1 MVFAGEPIILCFFT
15 SLSTALSQQVS
26 SIYAD
31 ASIGNSIK
39 IAVVHILYLHQD
51 LAASSKLD
59 QNGSKGK
66 LLERERDLL
75 PADCGSCTSSSKHF
89 SIYLLLSRTKFVMFM
104 FIAIVTRDLVAVPD
118 GGRLTTA

>member
-15 SLSTALSQQVS
+15 LSTALSQQVS

-66 LLERERDLL
+66 LCER
-75 PADCGSCTSSSKHF
+75 
-89 SIYLLLSRTKFVMFM
+89 SIARGLWQLYE
-104 FIAIVTRDLVAVPD
+104 
-118 GGRLTTA
+118 